1 MDARLRMCATL
12 GEAILKQPHFLVA
25 LADSGGVPRYVRD
38 LISFNGG
45 DVSPDYDWDH
55 KLRML
60 IAVAVPSCNRDEV
73 STLVTLTFLRTPIMR
88 AFPVG
93 SVTVGELER
102 QGVLFLV
109 PTRPAVEGTEFV
121 VEMPLVQLE
130 KMIGSASGDPI
141 IPVSLLRGISST
153 QPLNWSD
160 FEQLHAYVQSLRFL
174 GLRSTCHGET
184 CELRSVF
191 PGAVG
196 MALDTLC
203 GLWSRHVCTETEMF
217 LSRTTDIAAVVSAV
231 ESSLGR
237 VPLRDVVAIAAPG
250 NAVFDGRLVLA
261 DRVIVFWQ
269 DRHSL
274 PTSDGSVSRSDIVCW
289 YDLALA
295 CTAAWRSSG
304 WRVLLFYMT
313 NRRLTGAPLALGDA
327 LFRGRPD
334 LLIVA
339 REQLHA
345 YLTSTFAERGILL
358 PPDR

>member
-1 MDARLRMCATL
+1 MPRPRLAGRSTRCTPLSFPSPHVAIRDIWATAILLPIVSGTAAREIKFGASDKLYHQYLTVPPLSMDARLRMCATL

-130 KMIGSASGDPI
+130 KMIGSAGGDPI

-153 QPLNWSD
+153 WVQPLNWSD
-160 FEQLHAYVQSLRFL
+160 FEQLHRRRATR
-174 GLRSTCHGET
+174 
-184 CELRSVF
+184 
-191 PGAVG
+191 
-196 MALDTLC
+196 
-203 GLWSRHVCTETEMF
+203 
-217 LSRTTDIAAVVSAV
+217 RTVRGGV
-231 ESSLGR
+231 R
-237 VPLRDVVAIAAPG
+237 
-250 NAVFDGRLVLA
+250 
-261 DRVIVFWQ
+261 
-269 DRHSL
+269 
-274 PTSDGSVSRSDIVCW
+274 
-289 YDLALA
+289 ALA
-295 CTAAWRSSG
+295 ESHPCLPQ
-304 WRVLLFYMT
+304 LLAPT
-313 NRRLTGAPLALGDA
+313 RLSAG
-327 LFRGRPD
+327 
-334 LLIVA
+334 LL
-339 REQLHA
+339 
-345 YLTSTFAERGILL
+345 
-358 PPDR
+358 